1 MNKIMILGAGAMG
14 CLFGARLTQ
23 AGYDVA
29 LVDVW
34 REHIEAINATGLK
47 LDSDDGEHTVRV
59 KAGNAA
65 DINFQPDL
73 VIVFTKTLHTATAL
87 ESVRHLFGGQ
97 TCLLTLQNGLGNVEI
112 LGRFAAAGRLMHGV
126 TNYPSDL
133 KGPGHVSSHG
143 SGYIRI
149 YGVDGRCTDAH
160 KAIADALCQAG
171 FHCTLDADVE
181 RAIWEK
187 VAFNAAMNSLTA
199 VTGMTVGEVGASM
212 SGPVLARQIVSETA
226 DVARAKNIVIDADA
240 IWQSIRTVFVEH
252 AQHKPSMLQD
262 ILQGRATEIES
273 INGAIAAAARTHQ
286 VPAPVTETLCHLVR
300 MIERR
305 PGNSSG

>member
-34 REHIEAINATGLK
+34 REHIEAINAAGLK
-47 LDSDDGEHTVRV
+47 LHSDDGEHTVRI
-59 KAGNAA
+59 KAGSAA
-65 DINFQPDL
+65 DINVHPDL

-87 ESVRHLFGGQ
+87 ESVRHLFGEQ
-97 TCLLTLQNGLGNVEI
+97 TYLLTLQNGLGNVET
-112 LGRFAAAGRLMHGV
+112 LGRFATAERLMHGV

-149 YGVDGRCTDAH
+149 YGVAGLCSDAQQ
-160 KAIADALCQAG
+160 AIADALCQAG
-171 FHCTLDADVE
+171 FNCTLDADVE

-199 VTGMTVGEVGASM
+199 VTGMTVGQVGASM
-212 SGPVLARQIVSETA
+212 SGPVLARQIVTETA

-273 INGAIAAAARTHQ
+273 INGAIVAVARTHQ

>member
-1 MNKIMILGAGAMG
+1 MNKIMIVGAGAMG
-14 CLFGARLTQ
+14 CLFGARL
-23 AGYDVA
+23 ALAAYDVT
-29 LVDVW
+29 LIDVW
-34 REHIEAINATGLK
+34 REHIDAINTAGLK
-47 LDSDDGEHTVRV
+47 LDADDGEQTVRI
-59 KAGNAA
+59 KAGHAGDVA
-65 DINFQPDL
+65 FRPDL

-87 ESVRHLFGGQ
+87 ESVRHLFGEQ
-97 TCLLTLQNGLGNVEI
+97 THLLTLQNGLGNVET
-112 LGRFAAAGRLMHGV
+112 LGRFATAERIMHGV

-149 YGVDGRCTDAH
+149 YGANGQCTDAH
-160 KAIADALCQAG
+160 RATADALCAAG
-171 FHCTLDADVE
+171 FNCTLDVNVE

-199 VTGMTVGEVGASM
+199 VTGMTVGEVGAST
-212 SGPVLARQIVSETA
+212 SGPLLARQIVAETA
-226 DVARAKNIVIDADA
+226 NVARAKNIVIDADA

-252 AQHKPSMLQD
+252 ARHKPSMLQD

-273 INGAIAAAARTHQ
+273 INGAIIATARAYN

-300 MIERR
+300 MIEQKPAAS
-305 PGNSSG
+305 PG